1 MKAIKFYL
9 VLILAYGMYG
19 NSSVKAQSGQLDP
32 GFGLGG
38 WVHTDLGG
46 KEQAGTTAIQADG
59 KILVGGRIALQT
71 SEYDFLLLR
80 YLENGKLDSSFG
92 NNGFL
97 IWDFGTKQENLE
109 FVRTLPDGKI
119 LAGGFSGVNPNTNG
133 ILIKLLADGNP
144 DPDFG
149 TDGIV
154 YFKCGK
160 STGPIVAN
168 IDAQQNIVVSGV
180 CVVDSFDIDW
190 FVARFLP
197 DGKPDLSF
205 NGIGWMY
212 HNFLTRED
220 IPFDLLLEP
229 GGKILVT
236 GCAGVYP
243 KANYAF
249 LRLNADGSRDLSFGN
264 NGELQTDFA
273 GNHDIGYTTAIT
285 SDGKYITA
293 GTVRDD
299 ITNYDFSLA
308 KYFPNGDLDPGF
320 GNGGKMTYDFK
331 GPVDYGLY
339 MIKQPD
345 HKYLICGENNVLT
358 HNKFVV
364 VRYLENGQI
373 DSSFGEMGIASFDA
387 VNILTDHTPHFAMQ
401 KDGKIVMVANYKD
414 GQNVNVLVIRW
425 TNEIVSGNNNLGGT
439 GTRLK
444 LMTNPVQHEI
454 LIDLAPELQANAIYF
469 ELMNLNGKLISC
481 YKKEVGTS
489 RIRWNSPEIKNLTQG
504 VYFVKWKTA
513 NQSGSLSM
521 VKL

>member
-1 MKAIKFYL
+1 MNAIKFSFIMVLACCWLSYL
-9 VLILAYGMYG
+9 
-19 NSSVKAQSGQLDP
+19 NSQSGQLDP
-32 GFGLGG
+32 SFGFGG

-46 KEQAGTTAIQADG
+46 KEQAGTTDIQNDG

-80 YLENGKLDSSFG
+80 YLENGQLDSSFG
-92 NNGFL
+92 NKGFV
-97 IWDFGTKQENLE
+97 IWDFGPKQENLE
-109 FVRTLPDGKI
+109 FVRALPDGKI

-133 ILIKLLADGNP
+133 ILIKLLSDGSP
-144 DPDFG
+144 DPEFG
-149 TDGIV
+149 INGIV
-154 YFKCGK
+154 NFKCGK

-168 IDAQQNIVVSGV
+168 VDAQQNIVVTGV

-243 KANYAF
+243 KANYAI
-249 LRLNADGSRDLSFGN
+249 LRLNSDGSRDFSFGN
-264 NGELQTDFA
+264 SGELQTDFA

-285 SDGKYITA
+285 SDGKYLTA

-299 ITNYDFSLA
+299 VTNYDFSLA
-308 KYFPNGDLDPGF
+308 KYLPNGDLDPGF

-339 MIKQPD
+339 MIKQAD
-345 HKYLICGENNVLT
+345 HKYLVCGEINVLT
-358 HNKFVV
+358 QNKFVV

-373 DSSFGEMGIASFDA
+373 DSSFGDMGIAGFDA
-387 VNILTDHTPHFAMQ
+387 VNILTDHTPHFAIQ

-425 TNEIVSGNNNLGGT
+425 TNEIISGNNELAKVGMPL
-439 GTRLK
+439 RL
-444 LMTNPVQHEI
+444 LTNPVQHKIQIE
-454 LIDLAPELQANAIYF
+454 LSTELQSQEMYF
-469 ELMNLNGKLISC
+469 ELMDLKGQTITIFNKAKGTASIHWESSKILNLGKGI
-481 YKKEVGTS
+481 
-489 RIRWNSPEIKNLTQG
+489 
-504 VYFVKWKTA
+504 YFIKWKSA
-513 NQSGSLSM
+513 NQSGSLPM
-521 VKL
+521 IKL